1 MAGGAARQHAHA
13 HSRARQ
19 AAPDMVRRGC
29 TLAARDG
36 RLWTQTGRGEGDGR
50 LGTRAGR
57 RCTTTRTWD
66 TRGTHSRGAEAPGA
80 HMSSFQASRCCGRGR
95 SYVAQDVLRRV
106 LEAAGVVVHQVMGMT
121 DIDDKIL
128 QRAAENGVSWQ
139 QLARTYEERFLQDM
153 DALGVRD
160 AAAVH

>member
-1 MAGGAARQHAHA
+1 M
-13 HSRARQ
+13 
-19 AAPDMVRRGC
+19 
-29 TLAARDG
+29 
-36 RLWTQTGRGEGDGR
+36 
-50 LGTRAGR
+50 
-57 RCTTTRTWD
+57 
-66 TRGTHSRGAEAPGA
+66 
-80 HMSSFQASRCCGRGR
+80 
-95 SYVAQDVLRRV
+95 AQDVLRRV